1 MNDPEI
7 EVRLLRCLTVLVEVC
22 SVSRAAERLGTSQP
36 AMSHSLA
43 RLRQI
48 FGDPILTRSKSGLVP
63 TARAVELDGVA
74 RSVLND
80 LDRMSNVSVPFDPKT
95 STTTFVL
102 TATEY
107 VESVLAAKFVTAL
120 QDEAPHVKVEFR
132 PPDRSQAMAWMER
145 GEIDLRLG
153 YVHEPDPI
161 LRSKLLFEEKLVVVA
176 RADHPEIRGA
186 ITLTQ
191 YQATRH
197 VTSELAGWTTSGRAI
212 DKALGDIHSQREKQV
227 HVQSA
232 LTIPRVVAG
241 SDLVATVPEG
251 LARGAA
257 RDLGLQVL
265 GIPIKVS
272 PFRCAA
278 YWHESV
284 HRDPRHKWLRTILI
298 RVARL
303 AEEAR
308 AEDRSNQS

>member
-1 MNDPEI
+1 MIN
-7 EVRLLRCLTVLVEVC
+7 
-22 SVSRAAERLGTSQP
+22 
-36 AMSHSLA
+36 
-43 RLRQI
+43 
-48 FGDPILTRSKSGLVP
+48 VP
-63 TARAVELDGVA
+63 
-74 RSVLND
+74 
-80 LDRMSNVSVPFDPKT
+80 VPFDPKT

-107 VESVLAAKFVTAL
+107 VESVLAAKLVAAL
-120 QDEAPHVKVEFR
+120 QDEAPHAKVEFR
-132 PPDRSQAMAWMER
+132 RPDRSQVMAWMER
-145 GEIDLRLG
+145 GEVDLRLG
-153 YVHEPDPI
+153 YVYEPDPI
-161 LRSKLLFEEKLVVVA
+161 LRSKPLFEEKLVVVA
-176 RADHPEIRGA
+176 RAHHSVIRGA

-191 YQATRH
+191 YLTTRH

-212 DKALGDIHSQREKQV
+212 DKALGDIDSQREKHV

-265 GIPIKVS
+265 PIPIKVS

-284 HRDPRHKWLRTILI
+284 HRDPRHKWFRNILI

-308 AEDRSNQS
+308 AENR